1 MSIETAMDKMADGIS
16 ARVPVSENE
25 YMGEDGLLHC
35 GICKKNV
42 QTKIKFLGKEKRCV
56 VYAIV
61 SGKSWK
67 RLRKK
72 NDSKRK
78 NEREKA
84 ALRKR
89 IWQHG
94 LSKTMTG
101 RMRRSLTQ

>member
-42 QTKIKFLGKEKRCV
+42 QTKIKFLGKEKTVRC
-56 VYAIV
+56 ICDC
-61 SGKSWK
+61 K
-67 RLRKK
+67 RKELEAFEEK